1 MKKEVKTNNKGF
13 SLVELIVVVAIMAVL
28 MVVLAPAMLRY
39 VEKTRTQKDDTA
51 ASEVANALEL
61 ALAEESIYTKVSGN
75 NKITATITVDAAGKG
90 TVTVDKDT
98 SGGAIKKEIDATVG
112 DLEFVSKAR
121 KNKKIDIT
129 AEYVSTRQAYVV
141 KFDVTK
147 WT

>member
-39 VEKTRTQKDDTA
+39 VEKTRKQKDDTA

-75 NKITATITVDAAGKG
+75 NTITATITVDAAGNG
-90 TVTVDKDT
+90 TISVTNDT
-98 SGGAIKKEIDATVG
+98 STGDIKKEIDATVG
-112 DLEFVSKAR
+112 DLKFVSKAR
-121 KNKKIDIT
+121 KSSTCTIK
-129 AEYVSTRQAYVV
+129 AEYKSTRQAYVV
-141 KFDVTK
+141 EFDTSC
-147 WT
+147 WS